1 MVDLPINWDEISYEQ
16 YKELVEI
23 KNLDLPYTQ
32 LYIEILALLWDISPD
47 DDIFDMDIDEF
58 IQYTKQ
64 VEWIL
69 RDPVITKPHLKW
81 NEFTL
86 KNLNKLSLG
95 EFIDI
100 ENKLNDIDNNL
111 DWVASVVYKKTKTDE
126 WGNTINEPYTYEIN
140 HRIELF
146 NTAPLTLLLS
156 IKDEYLKWRENFMLN
171 YEELFNPGEPLDK
184 DEQPDEELMGVDI
197 KMSKINNK
205 KEQIMIKWSWENLL
219 WNISGE
225 DILKIKDIFNLNVI
239 FVFNMLAMK
248 KSLS

>member
-1 MVDLPINWDEISYEQ
+1 
-16 YKELVEI
+16 
-23 KNLDLPYTQ
+23 
-32 LYIEILALLWDISPD
+32 
-47 DDIFDMDIDEF
+47 
-58 IQYTKQ
+58 
-64 VEWIL
+64 
-69 RDPVITKPHLKW
+69 
-81 NEFTL
+81 
-86 KNLNKLSLG
+86 
-95 EFIDI
+95 
-100 ENKLNDIDNNL
+100 
-111 DWVASVVYKKTKTDE
+111 
-126 WGNTINEPYTYEIN
+126 
-140 HRIELF
+140 
-146 NTAPLTLLLS
+146 
-156 IKDEYLKWRENFMLN
+156 MLN

>member
-126 WGNTINEPYTYEIN
+126 WGNTIQEPYTYEIN

-146 NTAPLTLLLS
+146 NTAPLTLLLYY
-156 IKDEYLKWRENFMLN
+156 KR
-171 YEELFNPGEPLDK
+171 
-184 DEQPDEELMGVDI
+184 
-197 KMSKINNK
+197 
-205 KEQIMIKWSWENLL
+205 
-219 WNISGE
+219 
-225 DILKIKDIFNLNVI
+225 
-239 FVFNMLAMK
+239 
-248 KSLS
+248 